1 MLRLARISTITMI
14 LVLLSTACQGQAA
27 TPAPAAQPNATSPA
41 APAATAAPAGPKMG
55 GHLTMTLEYA
65 DISSLDPVVPDDNSS
80 IWTILNIYDQLFRVS
95 KDAKSVE
102 PDAVTDYTVSSDN
115 LTYTFNLRPGLKFS
129 DGTAVSIDDVVFS
142 LQRMLVS
149 DNWGFLFPENGVTI
163 EAAGASSFKMV
174 LTAPY
179 APLINNLAG
188 FWSSIVPK
196 SMVEAQG
203 DAFWE
208 KPIGTGPFMVKEW
221 VKGDHI
227 TLARNPNY
235 WDTGK
240 PYLDEVELRPGSDD
254 NTRVLKFQAKQ
265 LDVLLEVPYNQVKT
279 LDALD
284 GASAGAAP
292 LLGALRLYPNQ
303 SYKPLADANARMAMA
318 YATDRQA
325 IVDTVLFGYGE
336 PATTP
341 LIKIPGWWNDQ
352 LPGFPFDL
360 QKAQDLM
367 SKSSNPKGFELTAT
381 YEAGNS
387 TDEQIAVLLQQQWSK
402 IGIDLKLQPL
412 DSSVVSEQFSSGLLQ
427 LPTGFWSSS
436 DVIDPAETSAFFGCK
451 RTQARQSFCDD
462 KLNQLWTDQVGMTDP
477 AARKAAFF
485 EMQKIGNDNAYWIP
499 LLYIPSVSAH
509 WDYVKDFQV
518 LPTGNFR
525 LWEVWLDK

>member
-1 MLRLARISTITMI
+1 MMMLFLA
-14 LVLLSTACQGQAA
+14 ACQGTVATPPPVAISNATAPA
-27 TPAPAAQPNATSPA
+27 TPAVT
-41 APAATAAPAGPKMG
+41 TAPAGPKKG

-102 PDAVTDYTVSSDN
+102 PDAVTDYTVSADN
-115 LTYTFNLRPGLKFS
+115 LTYTFNLRKDLKFS
-129 DGTAVSIDDVVFS
+129 DGSPVTVDDVIFS

-163 EAAGASSFKMV
+163 EAAGDNAFKMV
-174 LTAPY
+174 LKQPY

-196 SMVEAQG
+196 KQVEAQG
-203 DAFWE
+203 DSFWE

-227 TLARNPNY
+227 TLSRNPYY
-235 WDTGK
+235 WEEGK

-279 LDALD
+279 LDSID
-284 GASAGAAP
+284 GASAGASP
-292 LLGALRLYPNQ
+292 LLGALRLYPNLT
-303 SYKPLADANARMAMA
+303 YKPLSDINVRMALE
-318 YATDRQA
+318 YATDRQSV
-325 IVDTVLFGYGE
+325 VDTVLFGYGE
-336 PATTP
+336 AATTP
-341 LIKIPGWWNDQ
+341 LIKIPGWWNDN
-352 LPGFPFDL
+352 LPGFPYDL
-360 QKAQDLM
+360 QKAKQFIA
-367 SKSSNPKGFELTAT
+367 KSSVPNGFELTAT
-381 YEAGNS
+381 YEAGNT
-387 TDEQIAVLLQQQWSK
+387 TDEQIAILLQQQWSK

-412 DSSVVSEQFSSGLLQ
+412 DPSVVSEQFSSGLLQ
-427 LPTGFWSSS
+427 MPTGFWSSS
-436 DVIDPAETSAFFGCK
+436 DVIDPAETSSFFGCK
-451 RTQARQSFCDD
+451 RTQARQGFCDQ
-462 KLNQLWTDQVGMTDP
+462 KLNQLYLDSSGMTDP
-477 AARKAAFF
+477 AVRKAAFF
-485 EMQKIGNDNAYWIP
+485 EMQQIANDNAYWIP
-499 LLYIPSVSAH
+499 LLYIPSISAQ

-525 LWEVWLDK
+525 LWEVWRDKKSGGLF

>member
-1 MLRLARISTITMI
+1 MLRLARICSVTLI
-14 LVLLSTACQGQAA
+14 LVFLSSACQGQAPSPP
-27 TPAPAAQPNATSPA
+27 PAVQLTSAQPA
-41 APAATAAPAGPKMG
+41 APAVTTTPTGPKRG

-65 DISSLDPVVPDDNSS
+65 DISTLDPVVPDDNSS

-102 PDAVTDYTVSSDN
+102 PDAVTDYTVSTDN
-115 LTYTFNLRPGLKFS
+115 LSYTFNLRPGLKFS
-129 DGTAVSIDDVVFS
+129 DGTPVSVDDVVFS

-149 DNWGFLFPENGVTI
+149 DNWGFLFPENGVTV
-163 EAAGASSFKMV
+163 EAAGDNAFKLV
-174 LTAPY
+174 LKEPY

-196 SMVEAQG
+196 KLVDAQG
-203 DAFWE
+203 DAFWD

-221 VKGDHI
+221 AKGDHI

-279 LDALD
+279 LDGLD
-284 GASAGAAP
+284 GASAGASP
-292 LLGALRLYPNQ
+292 LLGMLRLYPNQ
-303 SYKPLADANARMAMA
+303 TYKPLADINARMALE

-336 PATTP
+336 AATTP
-341 LIKIPGWWNDQ
+341 LIKIPGWWDDQ
-352 LPGFPFDL
+352 LPGFPYDL
-360 QKAQDLM
+360 QKAKDFM
-367 SKSSNPKGFELTAT
+367 AKSSTPNGFPLTAT
-381 YEAGNS
+381 YEAGNT
-387 TDEQIAVLLQQQWSK
+387 TDEQIAILLQQQWAK
-402 IGIDLKLQPL
+402 IGIQLKLQPL

-436 DVIDPAETSAFFGCK
+436 DVIDPAETSAFFNCQ
-451 RTQARQSFCDD
+451 RTQARQGFCDD
-462 KLNQLWTDQVGMTDP
+462 KLKQLYTDQWGMTDP

-499 LLYIPSVSAH
+499 LLYVPSLTAK